1 MATKKS
7 SKAEEPKQE
16 QAQGPRLTSDWE
28 TAWEALEPIR
38 STWDEKEQQLMAQT
52 SDSVSGNITAT
63 RVSDAALSTLAYER
77 QARVSA
83 QLPTGRVYA
92 MSKADDKKAALL
104 NIVLNRYIL
113 PNADSQFD
121 MLIKLRLWGLYASV
135 YGSMPMF
142 YDYRV
147 DGRYRGPECY
157 LVNPRCFAP
166 VNGMHDIQTAGCYIS
181 TVMHVEE
188 LRGIAEREKTS
199 YDKDRVNELIKRLET
214 GDLNKPSTDNN
225 SNKKNTTVGARYDL
239 SNAKDRVEVV
249 TRYTHKTWTTFVPDA
264 AGYNDKG
271 ELIEDFVIREMD
283 NPHKSGR
290 IPVVM
295 RHCFPLMDSIFGL
308 GDFERGM
315 KVQKAKDSIINLFLE
330 GAKNRVYPPLKMID
344 NLLTPSTIRYQAGSK
359 WKVKQ
364 QNAVEAMNF
373 GNAPLG
379 EFQATY
385 SALQGML
392 QNMFG
397 TSTTEISDKDG
408 GPAMGKTPQALKMQA
423 SRENARDTWDRFMHE
438 KATEE
443 LLEGMLNLLTVKME
457 KPINFSVFEDDIK
470 ALGFAEEVK
479 ELKDAK
485 GNVIQEASKG
495 NKVEGLE
502 AFTGA
507 KAGKMTVKKADISSD
522 TGYSY
527 LIDTNSSMKQDDEEQ
542 FQAHMAT
549 WSLVHQT
556 PGLLENLA
564 NSGMEYDEAE
574 HLKLIFISAGI
585 TDWER
590 VLKEMGPEQ
599 MAKMK
604 QAMMQ
609 QQQQAQAQAQMG
621 QPMDPQ
627 AQMMAAMQQQG
638 MMPQGMPM
646 QQPMPQQMPQP
657 GPQLSPQMPQFEDP
671 AVAQVAQSILGGV
684 R

>member
-1 MATKKS
+1 M
-7 SKAEEPKQE
+7 
-16 QAQGPRLTSDWE
+16 GPRLTSDWE
-28 TAWEALEPIR
+28 KAWEALEPIR
-38 STWDEKEQQLMAQT
+38 STWDEKEQALMAQT
-52 SDSVSGNITAT
+52 NDSVSGNVTAT

-92 MSKADDKKAALL
+92 TAKADDKKAALL
-104 NIVLNRYIL
+104 NIILNRYIL

-147 DGRYRGPECY
+147 DKRYIGPDCH

-166 VNGMHDIQTAGCYIS
+166 VNGLNDVQTAGCYIS
-181 TVMHVEE
+181 TVMHIDE
-188 LRGIAEREKTS
+188 LRDIAAREKTS
-199 YDKDRVNELIKRLET
+199 WDKKMVEDLIAKLEK
-214 GDLNKPSTDNN
+214 GEINKPTKDNN
-225 SNKKNTTVGARYDL
+225 SNKTNTTVSSRYDL
-239 SNAKDRVEVV
+239 ANAVDRVEVV
-249 TRYTHKTWTTFVPDA
+249 TKYTHKTWTTFVPDA
-264 AGYNDKG
+264 AGREKDGKIVDDY
-271 ELIEDFVIREMD
+271 VIREMD

-295 RHCFPLMDSIFGL
+295 RHCFPLLDSIFGL

-344 NLLTPSTIRYQAGSK
+344 NMLTPSTIRYQAGSK
-359 WKVKQ
+359 WKVKD
-364 QNAVEAMNF
+364 QNAVQAMNF

-408 GPAMGKTPQALKMQA
+408 GPAMGKTPQALKMQSA
-423 SRENARDTWDRFMHE
+423 RENARDTWDRFMGE

-457 KPINFSVFEDDIK
+457 KPINFTMFEDDIK
-470 ALGFAEEVK
+470 ALGYSEEQK
-479 ELKDAK
+479 EIKTADGK
-485 GNVIQEASKG
+485 VIQEAREAK
-495 NKVEGLE
+495 KVEGLD
-502 AFTGA
+502 AFDGA
-507 KAGKMTVKKADISSD
+507 KAGKMTVNKSQISSE
-522 TGYSY
+522 TGYSF
-527 LIDTNSSMKQDDEEQ
+527 LIDANSTMKQDDEEQ
-542 FQAHMAT
+542 FQAAMAT
-549 WSLVHQT
+549 WQLTHQD
-556 PGLLENLA
+556 PGLVDRLA
-564 NSGMEYDEAE
+564 MQGVEYDEAD
-574 HLKLIFISAGI
+574 HLKMIFIAAGI
-585 TDWER
+585 NDWER
-590 VLKEMGPEQ
+590 ILKEMGPDQ

-604 QAMMQ
+604 EQMMA
-609 QQQQAQAQAQMG
+609 QQQAQAQAGMG
-621 QPMDPQ
+621 QPPMSPQ
-627 AQMMAAMQQQG
+627 DQMMAAMQG
-638 MMPQGMPM
+638 AG
-646 QQPMPQQMPQP
+646 MPQP
-657 GPQLSPQMPQFEDP
+657 GPQAVGVPMAAPQAQPMGPQLSPQMPAFEDP
-671 AVAQVAQSILGGV
+671 AIAQVASQLLGGV